1 MRLIKYLSVN
11 AVFAVLIYLGL
22 VNEINGA
29 LNVAL
34 FMAWFTVFC
43 GFMSLTDVMTE
54 ELQKKGRVVP
64 FQLDIT
70 FDVIV
75 AAAFSWHGYWVIA
88 ALYLLSSFLMEGAR
102 NRKLEVKPE
111 LTEI

>member
-1 MRLIKYLSVN
+1 MRLLKYLSVN
-11 AVFAVLIYLGL
+11 SVFAGLIYLGL

-34 FMAWFTVFC
+34 FMAWFTVFV
-43 GFMSLTDVMTE
+43 GFMSLTDVMAA

-64 FQLDIT
+64 FQFYIT

-75 AAAFSWHGYWVIA
+75 SAAFSWHGHWIVA

-102 NRKLEVKPE
+102 NRELEVKPE
-111 LTEI
+111 LTEN